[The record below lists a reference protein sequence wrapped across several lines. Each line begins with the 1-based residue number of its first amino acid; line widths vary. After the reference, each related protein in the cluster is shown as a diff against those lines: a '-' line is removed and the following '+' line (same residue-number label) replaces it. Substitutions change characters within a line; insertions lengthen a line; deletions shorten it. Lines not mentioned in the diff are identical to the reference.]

1 MAVATFNTT
10 IYSSP
15 TDGVNNIY
23 ILDDVIT
30 KDFNGP
36 YLYSLDENSINNNF
50 EITTGEEIEQAV
62 LNVPSGFNDFEISV
76 TVSQTPELKDP
87 ISEVA
92 TTIVTLSLPTFEDAK
107 QYFFNSE
114 NVTTNFN
121 IVKEN
126 WTDYTNTTIENGP
139 KDTKK

>member
-15 TDGVNNIY
+15 TDGVNLY
-23 ILDDVIT
+23 ILDDVID
-30 KDFNGP
+30 KDFDGP
-36 YLYSLDENSINNNF
+36 YEYSLDENSINNNF

-76 TVSQTPELKDP
+76 TVSQNPELKDP

>member
-15 TDGVNNIY
+15 TDGVNLY
-23 ILDDVIT
+23 ILDDVID
-30 KDFNGP
+30 KDFDGP
-36 YLYSLDENSINNNF
+36 YEYSLDENSINNNF

-76 TVSQTPELKDP
+76 TVSQNPELKDP

-92 TTIVTLSLPTFEDAK
+92 TTIVILSLPTFEDAK

-139 KDTKK
+139 KDPKK

>member
-15 TDGVNNIY
+15 TDGVNLY
-23 ILDDVIT
+23 ILDDVID
-30 KDFNGP
+30 KDFDGP
-36 YLYSLDENSINNNF
+36 YEYSLDENSINNNF

-76 TVSQTPELKDP
+76 TVSQNLNGKDP

-139 KDTKK
+139 KDPKK